1 MLSVHLAKRLRAAGL
16 PWAPARGDRFV
27 VPDRGMDD
35 EVFVLSDMTVE
46 LHDMP
51 YGRVVGFNGTVEWS
65 LDCVRIGEV
74 LWLPSEGQ
82 LRDRLGEHFDRLE
95 RSVDGFIVVVGE
107 QRFSHAD
114 AECAYA
120 EAVLTLL

>member
-27 VPDRGMDD
+27 VPDRDMDD

-65 LDCVRIGEV
+65 LDSVRIGEV

-82 LRDRLGEHFDRLE
+82 LRDRLGEQFDRLE
-95 RSVDGFIVVVGE
+95 RSVGGFSVVVGE

>member
-1 MLSVHLAKRLRAAGL
+1 MLSVYLAKRLRATGL

-65 LDCVRIGEV
+65 LDSVRIGEV

-82 LRDRLGEHFDRLE
+82 LRDRLGERFDRLE
-95 RSVDGFIVVVGE
+95 RSADGFIVVVGE
-107 QRFSHAD
+107 QRFSHRD

>member
-1 MLSVHLAKRLRAAGL
+1 MARQDGAVLSVHLANRLRAAGL

-65 LDCVRIGEV
+65 LDSVRIGEV

-82 LRDRLGEHFDRLE
+82 LRDRLE
-95 RSVDGFIVVVGE
+95 RSVDGFSVVVGE
-107 QRFSHAD
+107 QRFSHSD

>member
-65 LDCVRIGEV
+65 LDSVRIGEV

-82 LRDRLGEHFDRLE
+82 LRDRLGERFDRLE
-95 RSVDGFIVVVGE
+95 RCADGFIVVVDE
-107 QRFSHAD
+107 QRFSHRD

>member
-65 LDCVRIGEV
+65 LDSVRIGEV

-82 LRDRLGEHFDRLE
+82 LRDRLGEDFDRLE
-95 RSVDGFIVVVGE
+95 RGADGFSVVVGE

>member
-1 MLSVHLAKRLRAAGL
+1 MLSVELAKRLQAAGL

-35 EVFVLSDMTVE
+35 EVFVLSDLTVE

-65 LDCVRIGEV
+65 LDSVRIGEV

-82 LRDRLGEHFDRLE
+82 LRDRLGERFDRLE
-95 RSVDGFIVVVGE
+95 RSTDRFCVVVGE
-107 QRFSHAD
+107 QRFSHVD

-120 EAVLTLL
+120 EAELTLL

>member
-65 LDCVRIGEV
+65 LDSVRIGEV

-82 LRDRLGEHFDRLE
+82 LRDRLGEDFDRLE
-95 RSVDGFIVVVGE
+95 RGAYGFSVVVGE

>member
-65 LDCVRIGEV
+65 LDSVKIGEV

-82 LRDRLGEHFDRLE
+82 LRDRLGAHFDRLE
-95 RSVDGFIVVVGE
+95 RGADGFSVVVGE
-107 QRFSHAD
+107 QRFSHPD

>member
-16 PWAPARGDRFV
+16 PWGPARGDRFV

-65 LDCVRIGEV
+65 LDSVRIGEV

-82 LRDRLGEHFDRLE
+82 LRDRLGERFDRLE
-95 RSVDGFIVVVGE
+95 RCADGFIVVVDE
-107 QRFSHAD
+107 QRFSHRD